1 MKYFKSIKIIIL
13 VLSLLVCSC
22 AKNVKPIEF
31 YYSVPTVS
39 YLRECPAYDCQV
51 VTTIFNADKV
61 KVLEKND
68 AGWWHVQS
76 ALDQKIGW
84 TQRDLL
90 SEIPLITQ
98 KYYVAADQLPLRD
111 SPNEDVVSRKL
122 LGYGEAVQKID
133 EKDDWWRVLVEKD
146 KSLGWIPAK
155 MASAT
160 RLESLENS
168 AKADAGA
175 LETPGSSKPAY
186 FFVAAAKL
194 TLYLIPS
201 IPSQVV
207 KVLELND
214 QVAKISQADS
224 GWVKIRYI
232 QTGAE
237 GWTLARYLKDTPV
250 TQKNQMVIDR
260 KKSPKKRSS
269 PGQPIPPP
277 DSESLEPE
285 GM

>member
-1 MKYFKSIKIIIL
+1 MKYSKSINIITLIL
-13 VLSLLVCSC
+13 PLLLCSC
-22 AKNVKPIEF
+22 AKNYKLTDI
-31 YYSVPTVS
+31 YYSIPTVS

-76 ALDQKIGW
+76 AQDQKIGW

-98 KYYVAADQLPLRD
+98 KYYVAADALPLRD

-146 KSLGWIPAK
+146 KSIGWIPAK

-160 RLESLENS
+160 PLGSLGDS
-168 AKADAGA
+168 AKEVAGA
-175 LETPGSSKPAY
+175 PETPGSSKPVY

-214 QVAKISQADS
+214 KVAKISQADS

-232 QTGAE
+232 DTGAE

-250 TQKNQMVIDR
+250 TQQNQMVTDR
-260 KKSPKKRSS
+260 KKAPKKRSS
-269 PGQPIPPP
+269 PGRPTPSP